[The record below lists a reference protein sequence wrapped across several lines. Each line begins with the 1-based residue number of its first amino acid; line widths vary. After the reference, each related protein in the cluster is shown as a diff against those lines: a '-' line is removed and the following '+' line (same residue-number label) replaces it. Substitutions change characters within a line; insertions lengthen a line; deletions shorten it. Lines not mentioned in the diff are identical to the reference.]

1 MTMIELDQ
9 LRPAERI
16 AHTITVSRMRRAED
30 LEPNTTAVL
39 ALALLRLM
47 GEVDDDYEVIP

>member
-1 MTMIELDQ
+1 MIELDD
-9 LRPAERI
+9 LLPGERI
-16 AHTITVSRMRRAED
+16 AHTVTVARLRRGED
-30 LEPNTTAVL
+30 MQPNTTAAL